1 MQLGLKTAFVL
12 AAALVSGAAEP
23 IAARWEGAVQIPGRQ
38 LRLVIDL
45 AEASDGHWTGS
56 ATVPGFGVKGAPLTE
71 IAIKDGEVSF
81 GIKGALGDPKIKG
94 RLAADGT
101 LTGEYVQAGNT
112 APFTLLRTGPPQVD
126 PLRQSTAVSKE
137 LEGEWKGVMDLFGY
151 PINVALKLANVP
163 GGKAAAQFHI
173 VGKRD
178 STVALD
184 VVIEEN
190 GNLLVQS
197 TESGIA
203 YEGRLQKDEISGTYR
218 QGPLEAPLNLRPAPK
233 GASGARP

>member
-1 MQLGLKTAFVL
+1 M
-12 AAALVSGAAEP
+12 
-23 IAARWEGAVQIPGRQ
+23 
-38 LRLVIDL
+38 
-45 AEASDGHWTGS
+45 
-56 ATVPGFGVKGAPLTE
+56 
-71 IAIKDGEVSF
+71 
-81 GIKGALGDPKIKG
+81 
-94 RLAADGT
+94 
-101 LTGEYVQAGNT
+101 TGEYLQAGNT

-126 PLRQSTAVSKE
+126 PLRQSTPVSKE

-151 PINVALKLANVP
+151 PINVALKLANQT

-178 STVALD
+178 NTVVLD
-184 VVIEEN
+184 LVIEEN

-203 YEGRLQKDEISGTYR
+203 YEGRLQKEGNEITGTYR

-233 GASGARP
+233 RASGARP

>member
-1 MQLGLKTAFVL
+1 MKIKVCSLLFVL
-12 AAALVSGAAEP
+12 AATA
-23 IAARWEGAVQIPGRQ
+23 
-38 LRLVIDL
+38 
-45 AEASDGHWTGS
+45 
-56 ATVPGFGVKGAPLTE
+56 F
-71 IAIKDGEVSF
+71 
-81 GIKGALGDPKIKG
+81 
-94 RLAADGT
+94 
-101 LTGEYVQAGNT
+101 AGNK
-112 APFTLLRTGPPQVD
+112 APAISGDYLEVRSCDVYTGYCFANSEMN
-126 PLRQSTAVSKE
+126 LAGKE
-137 LEGEWKGVMDLFGY
+137 GLMLWSVREGEWKGVMDLFGY

-163 GGKAAAQFHI
+163 GGTAAAQFHI